1 MELRVIKNCDEFL
14 DALANLSREEAE
26 DALWELLFELQDC
39 EFQTAKGLKFSYTI
53 KTNKDG
59 MPGGEIFVSR
69 KEKSITKSS
78 VFRAFWIA
86 RELEG
91 NVSGPKKLKVYG
103 SSYLFDIFKRIG
115 IIKS

>member
-14 DALANLSREEAE
+14 DALANLSKEEAE

-39 EFQTAKGLKFSYTI
+39 EFQTD
-53 KTNKDG
+53 KDG